1 MIQEHIKELLA
12 KRGMH
17 TLDIYKR
24 LNNRISLQGLEL
36 ILNNGLE
43 KGEWKVADGYWTLE
57 NRQPEPTASALETEV
72 DYLVNESRRFIHPS
86 QKKGLTREYYL
97 HEHYTP
103 YRTTLSEMFSK
114 NIDGFQIVPGKFE
127 RNQDGDVKRKSCW
140 QLQQVFMV
148 EFDENVTYTNLSD
161 VVTDNPFI
169 RENACALVES
179 IRSCYNDPSD
189 DTCNG
194 DLRYRAFFCMP
205 NPVVNIEPAE
215 FLISQLLKEL
225 PDACPTG
232 SNLTNGAF
240 GLENANA
247 IYLGNFVSDAVVSR
261 WTQAWETKQT
271 EKMRYSVS
279 DAVNIKELAPE
290 YADAVNSLTYE
301 SDGWSQEALPCN
313 HRNHEHDSWGGRQ
326 NAMFVYQ
333 HTDGMGFTFFCH
345 KCPAGSQK
353 RSYRIKPNKRQGRSR
368 VKQTGDSEVV
378 YETLS
383 NAEIHNQGFWDY
395 ICDDG
400 IFGRERR
407 AIHISTDTGVGK
419 DFAMLVEA
427 KHNDMMSLN
436 PHGGLTEQLHHRSLE
451 RGLESY
457 HIRSRLHGFSLIE
470 DLSIPERIKVFK
482 QNKDVL
488 CIHADRCQALLDKTD
503 TCKETLCNSE
513 HCEVYDFCAE
523 HRYVS
528 QIQKAAQAQIAHYS
542 WPQLP
547 TDPGSAG
554 IVAQIMKARAKYSRG
569 PLTWVVGEVDAH
581 KMLNRHIIPVSEIQK
596 GIAAWRDE
604 PAGQLYRLL
613 GLLCNETLSPQ
624 QRWDQILSDF
634 SGIDYSV
641 ASRQLSRVPVWVDDK
656 LNEMKL
662 LDALKYEVLKAD
674 NAIEI
679 EKWPRLYANH
689 WTLMQRFEQ
698 FLMYCA
704 NPEPPIHFGGTHLEF
719 ITPPDLHSMVDTYVM
734 QSATANSHQLKTLIT
749 MTDPQIEFYTAET
762 ARVEHHEDA
771 RIYKVA
777 TGRYVRGTF
786 FEREKDLKITGI
798 KETALPHF
806 ENLLNILQNTPG
818 PKWVNTYKP
827 IYEGDELAHEPVI
840 MKLRLLSDVQWS
852 NWAAG
857 FGLDLDPETV
867 VIEFGTN
874 EPSEQMLKETCSE
887 IYFSSETPLDFS
899 FSDGSENN
907 GIHIAGVRTYTDAR
921 VQAQYEQMV
930 SLAQYQ
936 MANRTRPVRNAS
948 LVLIYSCH
956 PCEWLDNRVEWV
968 MPSMLGGNLREF
980 EIPEPETQ
988 FQREKSEKKSLAIEL
1003 AKEGIPNK
1011 DIAIQLGYKS
1021 ESSITNLLKGVDL
1034 T

>member
-1 MIQEHIKELLA
+1 MIQEQIKALLV
-12 KRGMH
+12 KRGMY
-17 TLDIYKR
+17 TLDIYKQ

-36 ILNNGLE
+36 ILNTGLE

-57 NRQPEPTASALETEV
+57 NPRSYSGVSALDVEV
-72 DYLVNESRRFIHPS
+72 DFLVNKSRRFTHPS
-86 QKKGLTREYYL
+86 QKRNLTREYYL
-97 HEHYTP
+97 HENYTP
-103 YRTTLSEMFSK
+103 CTATLRKMFEC
-114 NIDGFQIVPGKFE
+114 NLDGYQIIPGTFE
-127 RNQDGDVKRKSCW
+127 RNREGRIKRKSCW
-140 QLQQVFMV
+140 QKQRVFMA
-148 EFDENVTYTNLSD
+148 EFDENVTADSLSA
-161 VVTDNPFI
+161 VVADSDFI
-169 RENACALVES
+169 RENACAVIES
-179 IRSCYNDPSD
+179 IRSCYNDPNDSE
-189 DTCNG
+189 CNG

-205 NPVVNIEPAE
+205 RPVVNIEPAE

-232 SNLTNGAF
+232 SNLTNGCF
-240 GLENANA
+240 GLEGANVL
-247 IYLGNFVSDAVVSR
+247 YLGNFISDAVVNC
-261 WTQAWETKQT
+261 WTQAWQTKQT

-279 DAVNIKELAPE
+279 DAVNIKELPTE
-290 YADAVNSLTYE
+290 YAEAVNMLTYQA
-301 SDGWSQEALPCN
+301 DGWSQEALPCN
-313 HRNHEHDSWGGRQ
+313 HRNHEHDAWGGGR
-326 NAMFVYQ
+326 NAMFVYR

-353 RSYRIKPNKRQGRSR
+353 RSYRIKPNKKQGRSR
-368 VKQTGDSEVV
+368 VKQTGDSEAV
-378 YETLS
+378 YETLT
-383 NAEIHNQGFWDY
+383 NAEIHNQKFWDY

-400 IFGRERR
+400 IFGRVRR
-407 AIHISTDTGVGK
+407 AIHIPTDTGVGK
-419 DFAMLVEA
+419 DYAMLVEA

-436 PHGGLTEQLHHRSLE
+436 PHGGLTEQLHERSLE

-470 DLSIPERIKVFK
+470 DLPIEERIKVFK

-503 TCKETLCNSE
+503 TCKETLCNAE

-528 QIQKAAQAQIAHYS
+528 QIRKAAQAQIAHYS

-547 TDPGSAG
+547 TDRGSAG
-554 IVAQIMKARAKYSRG
+554 IVAQIMKARADFSRG
-569 PLTWVVGEVDAH
+569 PLTWVVGEVDAV
-581 KMLNRHIIPVSEIQK
+581 KLLNRHIISVAEIQR
-596 GIAAWRDE
+596 GIAAWREE

-613 GLLCNETLSPQ
+613 GMLCNQTWTPQ
-624 QRWDQILSDF
+624 QRWDRLIADYPQID
-634 SGIDYSV
+634 INI
-641 ASRQLSRVPVWVDDK
+641 ASRQLSRVPVWADDK
-656 LNEMKL
+656 LQEMSL
-662 LDALKYEVLKAD
+662 LDALKYEVLSAN
-674 NAIEI
+674 NAMDI
-679 EKWPRLYANH
+679 EKWPRLYPKH
-689 WTLMQRFEQ
+689 WTLMQRLEQ
-698 FLMYCA
+698 FLIYCT
-704 NPEPPIHFGGTHLEF
+704 NPEPPIHFNGLALEF
-719 ITPPDLHSMVDTYVM
+719 ITPPDLHQMIDTYVM
-734 QSATANSHQLKTLIT
+734 QSATANSNQLKTLIT
-749 MTDPQIEFYTAET
+749 MTDAHLEFHTAET
-762 ARVEHHEDA
+762 QRVEHHEDA

-777 TGRYVRGTF
+777 TGRYVRGTL
-786 FEREKDLKITGI
+786 FEREKDLKIVGI
-798 KETALPHF
+798 KETARPHF

-827 IYEGDELAHEPVI
+827 IYDGSELEHEPI
-840 MKLRLLSDVQWS
+840 IQKLRLLPDVEWS

-874 EPSEQMLKETCSE
+874 EPSEQMLKEACSE
-887 IYFSSETPLDFS
+887 IYFSSDVPLDFS
-899 FSDGSENN
+899 FTDGNENN
-907 GIHIAGVRTYTDAR
+907 GIHIAGVRTYNDSR

-988 FQREKSEKKSLAIEL
+988 FQREKSEKKALAIEL
-1003 AKEGIPNK
+1003 AREGVSNKE
-1011 DIAIQLGYKS
+1011 IAVQLGYKS
-1021 ESSITNLLKGVDL
+1021 ESSITNLLKGIDL